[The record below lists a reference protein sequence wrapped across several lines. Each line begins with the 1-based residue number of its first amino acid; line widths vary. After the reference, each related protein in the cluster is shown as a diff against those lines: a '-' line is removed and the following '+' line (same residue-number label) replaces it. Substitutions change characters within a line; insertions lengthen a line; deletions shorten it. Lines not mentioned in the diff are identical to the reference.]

1 MTDYSIHDT
10 KIIMKSIS
18 KYVITLPALAL
29 IILAGCNAPNGE
41 DATESTATT
50 TRERIVAVEVMTVN
64 EVPFEDRIR
73 INGNVS
79 AIDDALISVET
90 PGQVLYVAERGT
102 EVKKGDVILRLDDR
116 LLKSNYQATKTGYEL
131 ALDAFNRQN
140 ALYADSVISTMQ
152 FLQAKAQKD
161 QAAAQL
167 TAIEK
172 QLEDAE
178 LKAPF
183 SGRIEEKLTSEGQF
197 VGPGTPVLRLV
208 NTSQVKISG
217 GVPERFSGII
227 KADSDVEVQFRSYG
241 LDSRNAKIRF
251 AGNLINPDSR
261 TYPIEIVLNNQDGS
275 IKPSMVVEMRVMRS
289 ELTSSIIVPRTSVV
303 RNEEGL
309 SIFVVAEQ
317 NGNLIAVQRTITISL
332 SSGDYV
338 VVDSGL
344 EPGDRVV
351 TAGFTNLSN
360 GDFVNIIA
368 TRSTDDLL
376 K

>member
-1 MTDYSIHDT
+1 MTDYSKHDNS
-10 KIIMKSIS
+10 IIMKSIS
-18 KYVITLPALAL
+18 KYLIAFPALAL
-29 IILAGCNAPNGE
+29 IIFAGCGAPNGDE
-41 DATESTATT
+41 ATDATETT
-50 TRERIVAVEVMTVN
+50 TRERIVAVETMTV
-64 EVPFEDRIR
+64 EQVRFEDRIR

-79 AIDDALISVET
+79 AFEDAMISVET
-90 PGQVLYVAERGT
+90 PGQVLFVAERGT
-102 EVKKGDVILRLDDR
+102 NVKKGDIILRLDDR
-116 LLKSNYQATKTGYEL
+116 LLKANYEATKTGYDL
-131 ALDAFNRQN
+131 ALDAYNRQN

-152 FLQAKAQKD
+152 YLQAKAQKD
-161 QAAAQL
+161 QAASQL

-172 QLEDAE
+172 QLEDAA

-217 GVPERFSGII
+217 GVPERYAGII
-227 KADSDVEVQFRSYG
+227 RAGSEVEVQFRSYG
-241 LDSRNAKIRF
+241 IESRTAKIRF

-261 TYPIEIVLNNQDGS
+261 TFPVEIVLDNTDGS

-289 ELTSSIIVPRTSVV
+289 ELEESMIVPRTAVI
-303 RNEEGL
+303 RNDEGL
-309 SIFVVAEQ
+309 SIFVVTNE
-317 NGNLIAVQRTITISL
+317 NGTFKATQQTVTLSL

-338 VVDSGL
+338 VVESGL
-344 EPGDRVV
+344 NPGDQVV

-360 GDFVNIIA
+360 GDLVNIIA
-368 TRSTDDLL
+368 TRTTDDLL

>member
-1 MTDYSIHDT
+1 MTDYSKHDNT
-10 KIIMKSIS
+10 IIMKSIS
-18 KYVITLPALAL
+18 KYLIAFPALAL
-29 IILAGCNAPNGE
+29 IILAGCGAPNGDE
-41 DATESTATT
+41 TADTTEST
-50 TRERIVAVEVMTVN
+50 TRERIVAVETMTV
-64 EVPFEDRIR
+64 EQVRFEDRIR

-79 AIDDALISVET
+79 AFEDAMISVET
-90 PGQVLYVAERGT
+90 PGQVLFIAERGT
-102 EVKKGDVILRLDDR
+102 NVKKGDVILRLDDR
-116 LLKSNYQATKTGYEL
+116 LLQANYQATKTGYEL

-152 FLQAKAQKD
+152 YLQAKAQKD
-161 QAAAQL
+161 QAASQL

-172 QLEDAE
+172 QLEDAA

-208 NTSQVKISG
+208 NTNQVKISG
-217 GVPERFSGII
+217 GVPERYAGII
-227 KADSDVEVQFRSYG
+227 KAGSEVEVQFRSYG
-241 LDSRNAKIRF
+241 LESRTAQIRF
-251 AGNLINPDSR
+251 AGNLINPESR
-261 TYPIEIVLNNQDGS
+261 TFPVEIVLNNTNGS
-275 IKPSMVVEMRVMRS
+275 IKPSMVVEMRVTRS
-289 ELTSSIIVPRTSVV
+289 ELEESIIVPRTAVI
-303 RNEEGL
+303 RNDEGL
-309 SIFVVAEQ
+309 SIFVVTND
-317 NGNLIAVQRTITISL
+317 NGTLKATQQTVTLSL

-344 EPGDRVV
+344 NPGDQVV

-360 GDFVNIIA
+360 GDLVNVIA

>member
-1 MTDYSIHDT
+1 MTDYSKHDNS
-10 KIIMKSIS
+10 IIMKSIS
-18 KYVITLPALAL
+18 KYLIAFPALAL
-29 IILAGCNAPNGE
+29 IIFAGCGAPNGDE
-41 DATESTATT
+41 ATDATETT
-50 TRERIVAVEVMTVN
+50 TRERIVAVETMTV
-64 EVPFEDRIR
+64 EQVRFEDRIR

-79 AIDDALISVET
+79 AFEDAMISVET
-90 PGQVLYVAERGT
+90 PGQVLFVAERGT
-102 EVKKGDVILRLDDR
+102 NVKKGDIILRLDDR
-116 LLKSNYQATKTGYEL
+116 LLKANYEATKTGYDL
-131 ALDAFNRQN
+131 ALDAYNRQN

-152 FLQAKAQKD
+152 YLQAKAQKD
-161 QAAAQL
+161 QAASQL

-172 QLEDAE
+172 QLEDAA

-217 GVPERFSGII
+217 GVPERYAGII
-227 KADSDVEVQFRSYG
+227 KAGSEVEVQFRSYG
-241 LDSRNAKIRF
+241 IESRTAKIRF

-261 TYPIEIVLNNQDGS
+261 TFPVEIVLDNTDGS

-289 ELTSSIIVPRTSVV
+289 ELEESMIVPRTAVI
-303 RNEEGL
+303 RNDEGL
-309 SIFVVAEQ
+309 SIFVVTNE
-317 NGNLIAVQRTITISL
+317 NGSFKATQQTVTLSL

-338 VVDSGL
+338 VVESGL
-344 EPGDRVV
+344 NPGDQVV

-360 GDFVNIIA
+360 GDLVNIIA
-368 TRSTDDLL
+368 TRTTDDLL